1 MFILLVLFGFMKTQ
15 EIVNLILDLGLVPKN
30 YQASEFYSIVELEN
44 LRRENLSRDMRALS
58 LRNRKRKKE
67 FTDVFESSDYCA
79 EIPFE

>member
-1 MFILLVLFGFMKTQ
+1 MFILLVLFGSMKTQ
-15 EIVNLILDLGLVPKN
+15 EIVNLIHDLGLVPKN

-44 LRRENLSRDMRALS
+44 LRRENLSRDLRTLS

-67 FTDVFESSDYCA
+67 YTDVFETPDYCA